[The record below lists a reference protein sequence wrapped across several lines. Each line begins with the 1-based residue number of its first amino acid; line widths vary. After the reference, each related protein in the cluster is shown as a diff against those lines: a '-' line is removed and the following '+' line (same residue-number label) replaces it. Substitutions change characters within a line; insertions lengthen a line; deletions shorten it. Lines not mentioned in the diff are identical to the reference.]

1 MKIDS
6 FKLDF
11 INGFIEFL
19 TLKINCTY
27 QNIFFFIF
35 DVNII
40 IIFLHY
46 RFYFFFFLNLNV
58 ILIKKNTVYK
68 NV

>member
-11 INGFIEFL
+11 KNGFIEFL
-19 TLKINCTY
+19 TLKINCTKT
-27 QNIFFFIF
+27 FFFIF
-35 DVNII
+35 DGYII

-46 RFYFFFFLNLNV
+46 RFFFFFNLKV